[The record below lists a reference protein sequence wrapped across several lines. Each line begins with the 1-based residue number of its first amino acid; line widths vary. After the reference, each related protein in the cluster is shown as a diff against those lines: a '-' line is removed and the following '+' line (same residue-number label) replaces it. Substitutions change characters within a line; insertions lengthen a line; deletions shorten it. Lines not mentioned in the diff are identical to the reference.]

1 MVWVTYDF
9 SKQGKSVCSQVMA
22 ALSMIF
28 PLHMYIYIY
37 IYIFKNM
44 LFKLFTLEMSKLRF
58 REFKKPANSNLLIKF
73 AFLKN

>member
-1 MVWVTYDF
+1 
-9 SKQGKSVCSQVMA
+9 
-22 ALSMIF
+22 
-28 PLHMYIYIY
+28 
-37 IYIFKNM
+37 M